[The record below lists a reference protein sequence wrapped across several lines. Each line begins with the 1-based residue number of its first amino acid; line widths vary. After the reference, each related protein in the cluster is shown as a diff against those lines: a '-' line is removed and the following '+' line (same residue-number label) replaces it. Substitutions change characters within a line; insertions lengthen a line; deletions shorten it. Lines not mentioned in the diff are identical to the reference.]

1 MKSLTLRF
9 MLVLFS
15 FNAAAQIEVYIPRT
29 PGAKKEHERALMTL
43 PTRKI
48 VVGSNLANIRVLS
61 PSLKTIQTF
70 QLDSNYREI
79 RDLAYSSRFL
89 LVMQSNNTSHLIRIA
104 RGASQPEVVHLDWQG
119 QPIFFDGLAF
129 DNDTLFL
136 IGDPVANEF
145 CTFRSLDGGLNWE
158 PTPAKIQANQ
168 GEAAYAASGQ
178 TNQVL
183 DGHFYFVSGG
193 LSARFFHSPDQ
204 GATWEISALPYPS
217 CPTCG
222 PYAMALSDKNEIVTV
237 GGNYLAPHEAKN
249 TCYYSTDA
257 GKTWQA
263 PKKSPSGYRSCVINV
278 NERYYA
284 CGTNGIDC
292 SKNGGKT
299 WKKIYNGNCLSMTTI
314 ENTLY
319 VSLANGSYLILKID

>member
-1 MKSLTLRF
+1 MKKLILF
-9 MLVLFS
+9 VLISIDYFLPL
-15 FNAAAQIEVYIPRT
+15 AQVQVFIPRS
-29 PGAKKEHERALMTL
+29 AKSKKSEHERALL
-43 PTRKI
+43 VSNDGKLI
-48 VVGSNLANIRVLS
+48 LGSNLGNIRLLS
-61 PSLKTIQTF
+61 PAMNQQQIFELGTEMT
-70 QLDSNYREI
+70 EI
-79 RDLAYSSRFL
+79 RDLAESGAYLFA
-89 LVMQSNNTSHLIRIA
+89 MQSNDTSQLCRIDLKN
-104 RGASQPEVVHLDWQG
+104 SSIEYIEMNWDHK
-119 QPIFFDGLAF
+119 PIFLDGLAAEKE
-129 DNDTLFL
+129 NLFL

-145 CTFRSLDGGLNWE
+145 CTFRSLDGGLTWE
-158 PTPAKIQANQ
+158 ATPAKIKSLP

-204 GATWEISALPYPS
+204 GSTWEISALPYPS

-249 TCYYSTDA
+249 TCFYSTDA

-263 PKKSPSGYRSCVINV
+263 PKKCPSGYRSCVIKV

-284 CGTNGIDC
+284 CGTNGIDV

-299 WKKIYNGNCLSMTTI
+299 WKKIYSANALSMAQVGTNI
-314 ENTLY
+314 V
-319 VSLANGSYLILKID
+319 VSLTNGSFLLIHP